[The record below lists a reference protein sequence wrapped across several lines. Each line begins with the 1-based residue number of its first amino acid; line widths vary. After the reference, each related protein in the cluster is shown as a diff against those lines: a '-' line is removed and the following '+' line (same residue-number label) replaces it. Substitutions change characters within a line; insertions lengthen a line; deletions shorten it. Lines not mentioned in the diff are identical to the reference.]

1 MDVSL
6 EKEGAVVGGS
16 AVEVPVAVVP
26 MVENLHALEAAP
38 CAAAACPVVP
48 MVENLHALEAAPCA
62 AAACP
67 VVPLVVPV
75 DNASDVEVTAVT

>member
-16 AVEVPVAVVP
+16 DVEAPVAVDV
-26 MVENLHALEAAP
+26 
-38 CAAAACPVVP
+38 
-48 MVENLHALEAAPCA
+48 
-62 AAACP
+62 
-67 VVPLVVPV
+67 LVAEVNTV